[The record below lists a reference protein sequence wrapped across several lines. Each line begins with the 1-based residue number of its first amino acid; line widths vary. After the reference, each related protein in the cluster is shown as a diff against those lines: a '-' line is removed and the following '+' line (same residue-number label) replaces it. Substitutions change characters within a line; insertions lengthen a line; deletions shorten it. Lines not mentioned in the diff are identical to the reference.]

1 MPPQKRVK
9 GHDRVDLRRMQVQ
22 VSGHILD
29 RFRLD
34 VAVLLL
40 SQQQH
45 WNQCRSFSGVDREQM
60 LELVLRF
67 FREHLPFP
75 LERPFFPGV
84 NVAGEDNC
92 NKQQHLEESK
102 ELQFAVHDG
111 PGEKK
116 NGLNIEE
123 KEQHGDEIELHGET
137 LARGTDRMHST
148 FVGRE
153 LSGIRFLRATGVRE
167 DQRDGAE
174 SSDKNEENQNWHPA
188 FEHASELPRRANSVD
203 YARNDL
209 KLMMIVSREIGCQ
222 TVAVASTSGRGCANI
237 LLL

>member
-9 GHDRVDLRRMQVQ
+9 RRDRVDLRRMQVQ
-22 VSGHILD
+22 VPGHILD

-45 WNQCRSFSGVDREQM
+45 WDQCRSFSGVDRDQM

-67 FREHLPFP
+67 FREHLAFP
-75 LERPFFPGV
+75 LEGPFFPGV

-116 NGLNIEE
+116 NGLRSEE
-123 KEQHGDEIELHGET
+123 HT
-137 LARGTDRMHST
+137 
-148 FVGRE
+148 
-153 LSGIRFLRATGVRE
+153 
-167 DQRDGAE
+167 
-174 SSDKNEENQNWHPA
+174 
-188 FEHASELPRRANSVD
+188 SELQSLTNLVCR
-203 YARNDL
+203 
-209 KLMMIVSREIGCQ
+209 
-222 TVAVASTSGRGCANI
+222 
-237 LLL
+237 LLLEKKKTNNIIKHSEMKNRIRIQE